1 VFQIKS
7 KTVLTSFTS
16 LGVSH
21 PLVSRLEEMNITHPT
36 EIQEK
41 TIPLLLKEKV
51 DLIGQAHTGTGK
63 TVAFGIPLLEK
74 LREGEVL
81 AQALIMVPT
90 RELGAQIAESLMSY
104 ADQMEHV
111 CVEKIL
117 GGSSLKSNIKAMN
130 RPTDIIVATPG
141 RIMDLLERNAI
152 DLSGVEY
159 VVLDEADE
167 MLNKGFKDSIIHIL
181 KKAKASHS
189 TWLFSATMPSS
200 IKSLVNDH
208 LKKGYKEV
216 NIKDTKEIKG
226 QIIHE
231 YIVVDPIEKLE
242 TLTHFLNEHEG
253 ERGIIFCRTKAGVN
267 KLHKQMAVNRFSSGA
282 VHGDLPQ
289 GLRDKV
295 MNQFREGHIKLLIAS
310 DVVARGIDI
319 KDISFV
325 VNYQFPDTAEYYT
338 HRSGRTGR
346 AGENG
351 ISLSILFED
360 ELEKFKELEEELAID
375 FQRIEKPSEYDLIA
389 NNVVTW
395 AKRLVKVKP
404 QVNDLE
410 MRKKVFG
417 VLANLSKEEL
427 LDRLIT
433 SQLLGAVPHE
443 IKNKGGAK

>member
-1 VFQIKS
+1 MA
-7 KTVLTSFTS
+7 SFTS

-21 PLVSRLEEMNITHPT
+21 PLVQRLEELNITHPT

-41 TIPLLLKEKV
+41 SIPLLLSKEI

-74 LREGEVL
+74 LKGGQVL
-81 AQALIMVPT
+81 PQALIMVPT
-90 RELGAQIAESLMSY
+90 RELGAQIADSLVSF
-104 ADQMEHV
+104 AEQMENV
-111 CVEKIL
+111 SIEKVL

-130 RPTDIIVATPG
+130 RPTDIVVATPG
-141 RIMDLLERNAI
+141 RIIDLLERNAI
-152 DLSGVEY
+152 DLSEVNY

-181 KKAKASHS
+181 KKTKPKRS
-189 TWLFSATMPSS
+189 TWLFSATMPTS

-208 LKKGYKEV
+208 LKKGYEQVK
-216 NIKDTKEIKG
+216 IKDSEDVKG
-226 QIIHE
+226 QINHQ
-231 YIVVDPIEKLE
+231 YIVVEPIEKLE

-267 KLHKQMAVNRFSSGA
+267 KLHKQMVVNRFSSGA

-289 GLRDKV
+289 GLRDK
-295 MNQFREGHIKLLIAS
+295 MMAQFREGHIKLLIAS

-325 VNYQFPDTAEYYT
+325 VNYQFPDSAEFYT

-346 AGENG
+346 AGNNG
-351 ISLSILFED
+351 VSLSILFEE
-360 ELEKFKELEEELAID
+360 ELEKFKEIEEELAID
-375 FQRIEKPSEYDLIA
+375 FQKIEKPSPYDLVA

-395 AKRLVKVKP
+395 AKRIAKVKP
-404 QVNDLE
+404 QVDNTE
-410 MRKKVFG
+410 MRKKVFSTFS
-417 VLANLSKEEL
+417 NLSKEEL

-433 SQLLGAVPHE
+433 NQMLGVMPHE
-443 IKNKGGAK
+443 ITNKKSGH

>member
-1 VFQIKS
+1 MA
-7 KTVLTSFTS
+7 SFSS

-21 PLVSRLEEMNITHPT
+21 PLVSRLEEMKITHPT

-41 TIPLLLKEKV
+41 AIPFLLQEKV
-51 DLIGQAHTGTGK
+51 DFIGQAHTGTGK

-74 LREGEVL
+74 LKGGQVL

-104 ADQMEHV
+104 AEHMDNI
-111 CVEKIL
+111 CIEKIL

-141 RIMDLLERNAI
+141 RIMDLLERKDI
-152 DLSGVEY
+152 DLSAVDY

-167 MLNKGFKDSIIHIL
+167 MLDKGFKSAIIQIL
-181 KKAKASHS
+181 KQTKASHS
-189 TWLFSATMPSS
+189 TWLFSATMPTS

-208 LKKGYKEV
+208 LKKGYREV
-216 NIKDTKEIKG
+216 KIKDTKEIKG
-226 QIIHE
+226 QITHQ

-267 KLHKQMAVNRFSSGA
+267 KLHKQMAINRYSSGA

-295 MNQFREGHIKLLIAS
+295 MNQFREGNIKLLIAS

-319 KDISFV
+319 KDVSFV
-325 VNYQFPDTAEYYT
+325 ISYQFPDTAEFYT

-346 AGENG
+346 AGNNG
-351 ISLSILFED
+351 LSLSILFKE
-360 ELEKFKELEEELAID
+360 ELEKFKEVEEELAID
-375 FQRIEKPSEYDLIA
+375 FQKVEKPSEYDLIA
-389 NNVVTW
+389 NNVITW
-395 AKRLVKVKP
+395 AQRLVKVKP
-404 QVNDLE
+404 QVSDLE
-410 MRKKVFG
+410 MRKKVFTILG
-417 VLANLSKEEL
+417 NLSKEEL

-433 SQLLGAVPHE
+433 SELVGAVPHE
-443 IKNKGGAK
+443 IKSKTMK

>member
-1 VFQIKS
+1 
-7 KTVLTSFTS
+7 
-16 LGVSH
+16 
-21 PLVSRLEEMNITHPT
+21 MNITHPT

-41 TIPLLLKEKV
+41 AIPFLLEKKV

-63 TVAFGIPLLEK
+63 TIAFGIPLLEK
-74 LREGEVL
+74 LQGGHTL
-81 AQALIMVPT
+81 PQALIMVPT

-104 ADQMEHV
+104 STQMENV
-111 CVEKIL
+111 SIEKIL

-130 RPTDIIVATPG
+130 RPTDIVVATPG
-141 RIMDLLERNAI
+141 RIIDLLERNAI
-152 DLSGVEY
+152 DLSEVDY

-167 MLNKGFKDSIIHIL
+167 MLNKGFRDAIVQIL
-181 KKAKASHS
+181 KKTKSTKS
-189 TWLFSATMPSS
+189 TWLFSATMPTS

-208 LKKGYKEV
+208 LKKGYREV
-216 NIKDTKEIKG
+216 KIKDTKEVRG
-226 QIIHE
+226 QISHQ

-242 TLTHFLNEHEG
+242 TLSHFLNEHEG

-295 MNQFREGHIKLLIAS
+295 MNQFREGNIKLLIAS

-325 VNYQFPDTAEYYT
+325 VNYQFPDVAEYYT

-346 AGENG
+346 AGEDG
-351 ISLSILFED
+351 VSLSILFEE
-360 ELEKFKELEEELAID
+360 ELEKFKEIEEELALD
-375 FQRIEKPSEYDLIA
+375 FQRIEKPSDYDLIA

-395 AKRLVKVKP
+395 AKRLAKVKP
-404 QVNDLE
+404 QVSDLE
-410 MRKKVFG
+410 LRKKVSD
-417 VLANLSKEEL
+417 VLTNYSKEEL
-427 LDRLIT
+427 IDRLIT
-433 SQLLGAVPHE
+433 SELLGAIPHE
-443 IKNKGGAK
+443 IKTQGGKK

>member
-1 VFQIKS
+1 MA
-7 KTVLTSFTS
+7 SFTS

-41 TIPLLLKEKV
+41 TIPLLLNEKV

-63 TVAFGIPLLEK
+63 TIAFGIPLLERLK
-74 LREGEVL
+74 GGQVL
-81 AQALIMVPT
+81 PQALIMVPT

-104 ADQMEHV
+104 AEQMDNV
-111 CVEKIL
+111 SIEKIL

-130 RPTDIIVATPG
+130 RPTDIVVATPG

-152 DLSGVEY
+152 DLSEIEY

-167 MLNKGFKDSIIHIL
+167 MLNKGFKDSIVHIL
-181 KKAKASHS
+181 KKTKASRS
-189 TWLFSATMPSS
+189 TWLFSATMPTS
-200 IKSLVNDH
+200 IKSLVHDH
-208 LKKGYKEV
+208 LKKGYREV
-216 NIKDTKEIKG
+216 KIKDTEEIKG
-226 QIIHE
+226 QITHQ

-319 KDISFV
+319 KDVSFV
-325 VNYQFPDTAEYYT
+325 VNYQFPDLAEYYT

-346 AGENG
+346 AGKDG
-351 ISLSILFED
+351 VSLSILFEE
-360 ELEKFKELEEELAID
+360 ELEKFKEVEEELAID

-389 NNVVTW
+389 NNVLTW
-395 AKRLVKVKP
+395 AKRLAKVKP
-404 QVNDLE
+404 QVSDLE
-410 MRKKVFG
+410 MRKKVAD
-417 VLANLSKEEL
+417 VLSNFSKDEL

-433 SQLLGAVPHE
+433 SELQGAMPHE
-443 IKNKGGAK
+443 IKTKGGQK

>member
-1 VFQIKS
+1 LADF
-7 KTVLTSFTS
+7 TV

-21 PLVSRLEEMNITHPT
+21 PLVQRLEELNITHPT

-41 TIPLLLKEKV
+41 TIPILLSKEV

-74 LREGEVL
+74 IKEGQVL
-81 AQALIMVPT
+81 PQALIMVPT
-90 RELGAQIAESLMSY
+90 RELGAQIAESLISY
-104 ADQMEHV
+104 AEKMENITI
-111 CVEKIL
+111 ERIL

-130 RPTDIIVATPG
+130 RPTDIVVATPG
-141 RIMDLLERNAI
+141 RIIDLLERNAI
-152 DLSGVEY
+152 DLSEINY

-167 MLNKGFKDSIIHIL
+167 MLNKGFKDSIIQIL
-181 KKAKASHS
+181 KKTKPNHS
-189 TWLFSATMPSS
+189 TWLFSATMPTS

-208 LKKGYKEV
+208 LKKGFEQVK
-216 NIKDTKEIKG
+216 IKDTEEVKG
-226 QIIHE
+226 QISHE

-242 TLTHFLNEHEG
+242 TLTHFLNEHDG

-295 MNQFREGHIKLLIAS
+295 MAQFREGNIKLLIAS

-319 KDISFV
+319 KGISFV
-325 VNYQFPDTAEYYT
+325 INYQFPDSAEFYT

-346 AGENG
+346 AGSNG
-351 ISLSILFED
+351 VSLSILFKD
-360 ELEKFKELEEELAID
+360 ELEKFKEIEEELAID
-375 FQRIEKPSEYDLIA
+375 FQKIEKPSEYDLIA

-395 AKRLVKVKP
+395 AKRIAKVKP
-404 QVNDLE
+404 QVNDVA
-410 MRKKVFG
+410 MREKVFNT
-417 VLANLSKEEL
+417 LKNFSKEEL

-433 SQLLGAVPHE
+433 NELLGAIPHQ
-443 IKNKGGAK
+443 IKNK